1 MGAFLSEQISAVVL
15 AAGRGVRLNNSLPKA
30 YIELNGRA
38 LLSYSLE
45 QFARCAQISEII
57 VVIHSDDKE
66 LFQRSVELP
75 QKPTKIKI
83 VCGGAE
89 RQESALAGAQA
100 ATGEYLLIHDAARP
114 LVSLELI
121 ERVIKATKAYGAAL
135 PALPVADSLK
145 RVQDGQIAENVDRE
159 QFVRVQTP
167 QGVQRD
173 LLLRALEQAYERYFT
188 DEAGALLAILGV
200 RAKIVAGDERNIKI
214 TTQRDLEIASC
225 WLRSGLDR

>member
-1 MGAFLSEQISAVVL
+1 MGAFLNEQVSAVVL
-15 AAGRGVRLNNSLPKA
+15 AAGRGARLNNSLPKA

-57 VVIHSDDKE
+57 VVVHSDDKE
-66 LFQRSVELP
+66 LWHRSVELP
-75 QKPTKIKI
+75 QKSIRI
-83 VCGGAE
+83 VYGGTE
-89 RQESALAGAQA
+89 RQDSALAGARA

-121 ERVIKATKAYGAAL
+121 ARVIAATKTYGAAV
-135 PALPVADSLK
+135 PALPVSDSLK
-145 RVQDGQIAENVDRE
+145 RVQGNQIIENIDRE
-159 QFVRVQTP
+159 QFVCVQTP

-173 LLLRALEQAYERYFT
+173 LLLRALKQACAEDRYFT
-188 DEAGALLAILGV
+188 DEAGALLAILGA
-200 RAKIVAGDERNIKI
+200 RAKVVAGDERNIKI

-225 WLRSGLDR
+225 WLCSGLDR